1 MDDELTTIP
10 PLHLGSSA
18 WAIRREVLPRL
29 IEAHRTA
36 LTPGLES
43 VVERLAANAATP
55 RIARRGAGTRA
66 GGAVAVLPLTG
77 VITPRGSFLS
87 MLFGGG
93 CGGLQGFREDFRD
106 AVASPDEGAIVIDVD
121 SPGGLIDLVPEVAL
135 EVREARGS
143 KPIIAVANTMAAS
156 AAYWIAAQADELV
169 VTPSGTVGSVGVY
182 MVHFDYSAWNAKAGI
197 DPTYISAGRYKTEG
211 NPDEPLDEAAQAD
224 WQAEVDDLYAMFLDA
239 VAAGRGISSQDVR
252 DNYGEGRT
260 LLAAN
265 ALDAGMVDRIEPL
278 EVVIGELLAPG
289 TKSSAKAGRLA
300 SLTPIRTVADGS
312 DDEEQPRCGCGRW
325 IDSGETQCEDC
336 KAGNDDDDEDDEDG
350 QKPDEDE
357 DDEDEDK
364 PKALDPDVRAAH
376 AALLFGT

>member
-1 MDDELTTIP
+1 VDDELTTIP

-18 WAIRREVLPRL
+18 WAIRQEVLPRL
-29 IEAHRTA
+29 IEAHRTG
-36 LTPGLES
+36 LPGWHAA
-43 VVERLAANAATP
+43 VEQLATHAATP

-77 VITPRGSFLS
+77 VITPRGSFIS

-106 AVASPDEGAIVIDVD
+106 AVASPDVGAIVIDVD
-121 SPGGLIDLVPEVAL
+121 SPGGLIDLVPETAL
-135 EVREARGS
+135 EIREARGS
-143 KPIIAVANTMAAS
+143 KPIIAVANTTAAS

-182 MVHFDYSAWNAKAGI
+182 MVHEDWSGWNEKQGI
-197 DPTYISAGRYKTEG
+197 DPTYISAGRFKTEG

-224 WQAEVDDLYAMFLDA
+224 WQAEVDELYAMFLEA
-239 VAAGRGISSQDVR
+239 VATGRNISAQDVR
-252 DNYGEGRT
+252 DNYGEGRI
-260 LLAAN
+260 LLASS

-278 EVVIGELLAPG
+278 EAVIGELLAPG
-289 TKSSAKAGRLA
+289 AKSSAKAGRLA
-300 SLTPIRTVADGS
+300 SLTTIRAASDGT
-312 DDEEQPRCGCGRW
+312 DDQEQPRCRCGRW

-336 KAGNDDDDEDDEDG
+336 KASDDEDDEDG

-357 DDEDEDK
+357 DDQDEDK
-364 PKALDPDVRAAH
+364 PKALNADTRAAH
-376 AALLFGT
+376 AALLFGS